1 MPCAQVNRLCTNS
14 CFCKPHYRALT
25 YTISG
30 VSSQGQKVTLTL
42 MSFSDA
48 QASQAHV
55 WLGYICVQIIIAYY
69 DRIWYTLS
77 QNAKVLY

>member
-1 MPCAQVNRLCTNS
+1 M
-14 CFCKPHYRALT
+14 
-25 YTISG
+25 
-30 VSSQGQKVTLTL
+30 SSQGQKVTLTL